1 MTNQSLPVNYLSAIR
16 GRFCNKQLS
25 HPELLCYFSQL
36 GCWGPTVWQEGEHG
50 GAGSGKEKCQ
60 LKLVFEALAKGWVL
74 YGDPAYAFDAANG
87 QMRCAQ
93 AVVKEVEGEY
103 SPELKL
109 GRL

>member
-1 MTNQSLPVNYLSAIR
+1 MKAYRLLTEEDTSA
-16 GRFCNKQLS
+16 FCHKVS
-25 HPELLCYFSQL
+25 
-36 GCWGPTVWQEGEHG
+36 
-50 GAGSGKEKCQ
+50 
-60 LKLVFEALAKGWVL
+60 EALAKGWVL

-103 SPELKL
+103 SQELKL